1 MNIIKMAGIYK
12 STTQRLSSINVQN
25 QLCNILKLQTN
36 NKLNLNFTLNI
47 FNFFNTA
54 ILHHETY
61 FSVVSVV
68 LAFSASA
75 RARAPSAPTSLPQR
89 LRLGEQRARHHGG
102 VGLRMHGPLAS
113 LLVLANHSTNLLIR
127 MRKIF

>member
-1 MNIIKMAGIYK
+1 MQHFVTPNLKY
-12 STTQRLSSINVQN
+12 N
-25 QLCNILKLQTN
+25 QL
-36 NKLNLNFTLNI
+36 NFH
-47 FNFFNTA
+47 FYFHFD
-54 ILHHETY
+54 TY
-61 FSVVSVV
+61 SSVVSVV

-75 RARAPSAPTSLPQR
+75 RARAPSAPTLLFQR

-113 LLVLANHSTNLLIR
+113 LLVLANPSTNLLIR

>member
-1 MNIIKMAGIYK
+1 MSLLHKKGLP
-12 STTQRLSSINVQN
+12 STNRNNFATSVNSQPTINST
-25 QLCNILKLQTN
+25 KTSH
-36 NKLNLNFTLNI
+36 F
-47 FNFFNTA
+47 FFNTA
-54 ILHHETY
+54 ILHIDTY
-61 FSVVSVV
+61 YSVVSVV

-75 RARAPSAPTSLPQR
+75 RARAPSAPTSLLPR

-113 LLVLANHSTNLLIR
+113 LLVLANPSTDLLIR